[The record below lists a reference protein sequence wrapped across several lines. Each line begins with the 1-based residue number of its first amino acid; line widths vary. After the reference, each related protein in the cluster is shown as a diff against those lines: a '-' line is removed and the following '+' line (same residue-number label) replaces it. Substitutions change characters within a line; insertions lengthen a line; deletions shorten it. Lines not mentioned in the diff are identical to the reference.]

1 MALTRL
7 KEGGNTY
14 RAEMDA
20 HERAS
25 RDEIMALQ
33 TERLAWSLKHAYDN
47 VPHYRKAFDAAG
59 VHPSDFRELSD
70 LAKFPFTVKTDLRDN
85 YPFNMFA
92 VPREKLVR
100 VHASSGT
107 TGKPIVVGYTQR
119 DIDTWSDVMAR
130 SIRAA
135 GGRTGMIIH
144 NAYGYG
150 LFTGGLGVHYGAE
163 KLGCTVVPIS
173 GGMTE
178 RQVQLINDFRPD
190 IITVTPS
197 YMLAIL
203 DEFKRQKLD
212 PRQCSLKV
220 GIFGAEP
227 WTNAMRG
234 EIEDAFDMDATD
246 IDGLAEVSGPG
257 GAQECIETK
266 DGLHIWE
273 DHFYPEVIDP
283 DTGAVLPDGEKG
295 ELVFTSLTKEAFPVV
310 RYRTRDLTRLLPGT
324 ARPGMRRMEKV
335 TGRSDDMIILRGVNL
350 FPTQIE
356 EVLLATDWCGGHF
369 ILELTRE
376 GRMDELTIIAEAR
389 PESWD
394 GRGLLDHASR
404 ISTHIKNTI
413 GISSRVSV
421 VAPAT
426 LERSLGKAKRLYDK
440 RPKD

>member
-1 MALTRL
+1 MASTSL
-7 KEGGNTY
+7 KTKAKIYSPELDE
-14 RAEMDA
+14 A
-20 HERAS
+20 ERAS
-25 RDEIMALQ
+25 RDEITALQ
-33 TERLAWSLKHAYDN
+33 TRRLKWSLAHAYDN
-47 VPHYRKAFDAAG
+47 VAHYKKAFDKAG
-59 VHPSDFRELSD
+59 VHPSDFTELAD

-100 VHASSGT
+100 VHGSSGT
-107 TGKPIVVGYTQR
+107 TGKPIVVGYTKA
-119 DIDTWSDVMAR
+119 DIATWSGVMAR

-135 GGRTGMIIH
+135 GGRSGMIIH

-163 KLGCTVVPIS
+163 ELGCTVVPIS

-178 RQVQLINDFRPD
+178 RQVQLINDFRPE

-203 DEFKRQKLD
+203 DEFKRQGLD
-212 PRQCSLKV
+212 PRKSSLKI

-227 WTNAMRG
+227 WTNAMRA
-234 EIEDAFDMDATD
+234 EMEEAFDMDATD
-246 IDGLAEVSGPG
+246 IYGLSEVIGPG
-257 GAQECIETK
+257 VAQECIETK

-283 DTGAVLPDGEKG
+283 ETGKVLPNGEKG
-295 ELVFTSLTKEAFPVV
+295 ELVFTSLTKEAFPVI

-369 ILELTRE
+369 VLELTRD

-394 GRGLLDHASR
+394 GRGLLDHAER
-404 ISTHIKNTI
+404 ISVHIKNSI
-413 GISSRVSV
+413 GVTAKV
-421 VAPAT
+421 KAVAPDT
-426 LERSLGKAKRLYDK
+426 LERSLGKAKRVYDK
-440 RPKD
+440 RPKG

>member
-1 MALTRL
+1 MASSNLQPKRN
-7 KEGGNTY
+7 GY
-14 RAEMDA
+14 SAEMDEA
-20 HERAS
+20 ERAS
-25 RDEIMALQ
+25 RDEITALQ
-33 TERLAWSLKHAYDN
+33 TERLAATLARVYAN
-47 VPHYRKAFDAAG
+47 VTHYKNAFDKAG
-59 VHPSDFRELSD
+59 VHPRDFRQLSD
-70 LAKFPFTVKTDLRDN
+70 LRKFPFTVKADLRDN

-107 TGKPIVVGYTQR
+107 TGKPIVVGYTR
-119 DIDTWSDVMAR
+119 ADIEMWSDVMAR

-135 GGRTGMIIH
+135 GGRSGMIIQ

-163 KLGCTVVPIS
+163 RLGCTVVPIS
-173 GGMTE
+173 GGMTA
-178 RQVQLINDFRPD
+178 RQVQLINDFKPD

-203 DEFKRQKLD
+203 DEFKRQGLD
-212 PRQCSLKV
+212 PRKSSLKI

-227 WTNAMRG
+227 WTNAMRA
-234 EIEDAFDMDATD
+234 EIEQSFDMDATD
-246 IDGLAEVSGPG
+246 IYGLSEVIGPG
-257 GAQECIETK
+257 VAQECIEAK

-283 DTGAVLPDGEKG
+283 DTGAALPDGEKG
-295 ELVFTSLTKEAFPVV
+295 ELVFTSLTKEAFPVI

-335 TGRSDDMIILRGVNL
+335 TGRSDDMIILRGVNI

-369 ILELTRE
+369 IIELTRE
-376 GRMDELTIIAEAR
+376 GRMDVMTVVAEAR

-394 GRGLLDHASR
+394 GSGLLEHTEMMTA
-404 ISTHIKNTI
+404 HIKNTI
-413 GISSRVSV
+413 GIHARITA
-421 VAPAT
+421 VAPET
-426 LERSLGKAKRLYDK
+426 LERSLGKAKRVFDK
-440 RPKD
+440 RPKE